1 LGGRRHSAGE
11 CIRRISAQVAAK
23 GTVGFDVRYVG
34 SDTLT
39 TIASYHGTVLDVFT
53 ATVLAMGW
61 SASLSYRG
69 YMGDTS
75 AARFNR
81 TSLCSHLTCLDAL
94 SHGCGLR
101 GISFSRESRT
111 TSGIYESENKGVQ
124 NNRERFTAGRVFL
137 GLVINITPPLGC
149 CLADGGQHTCLCR
162 SGF

>member
-1 LGGRRHSAGE
+1 
-11 CIRRISAQVAAK
+11 VAAK

-81 TSLCSHLTCLDAL
+81 NIALFSSHLLGRPVAWM
-94 SHGCGLR
+94 R
-101 GISFSRESRT
+101 I
-111 TSGIYESENKGVQ
+111 
-124 NNRERFTAGRVFL
+124 AGHLF
-137 GLVINITPPLGC
+137 
-149 CLADGGQHTCLCR
+149 Q
-162 SGF
+162 